1 MPEHK
6 SAKALVSPL
15 FSRKTVTK
23 KLAIQIPFLMV
34 ISLDCCMDHNSR
46 AAYMYWST
54 GANGTVWLPVLWWL
68 FQGFLVYF
76 CIALS
81 NATRTYSELF
91 LYVYY
96 FSDTV

>member
-34 ISLDCCMDHNSR
+34 IFLDCCMDHNSR
-46 AAYMYWST
+46 AAYMYWSM
-54 GANGTVWLPVLWWL
+54 VLVGL
-68 FQGFLVYF
+68 CGFLYCGGFFRVSL
-76 CIALS
+76 CISA
-81 NATRTYSELF
+81 
-91 LYVYY
+91 
-96 FSDTV
+96 